1 MAELVVTQDEL
12 ALRRR
17 ARRRLVGAVAIALTV
32 VVILPMLFDSEP
44 KPLGPEVDIQI
55 PAHDS
60 PFETTPALAPTV
72 NPNPAATVP
81 AAPTPQ
87 AQPAEPTQ
95 APAARAAAGK
105 TEAGKAPAPHISKPE
120 AKPDNKAKTEAKNDT
135 KNETKADP
143 KTESKPKL
151 TPDSTFASK
160 GYYLQLGAFGNESNA
175 RQLHTKAAAAGF
187 NAVML
192 AANGQYRVRIGP
204 IPQHERALEI
214 QARLKA
220 KGFSPVM
227 LGP

>member
-60 PFETTPALAPTV
+60 PFETTPALAPPV
-72 NPNPAATVP
+72 NPNPAAAATVP
-81 AAPTPQ
+81 TAPLPQ

-95 APAARAAAGK
+95 APAAKAAAVK
-105 TEAGKAPAPHISKPE
+105 TEVGKAPAPEKSKPE
-120 AKPDNKAKTEAKNDT
+120 AKPDNKAKA
-135 KNETKADP
+135 ETK
-143 KTESKPKL
+143 TETKPKL

-160 GYYLQLGAFGNESNA
+160 GYFLQLGAFGNESNA